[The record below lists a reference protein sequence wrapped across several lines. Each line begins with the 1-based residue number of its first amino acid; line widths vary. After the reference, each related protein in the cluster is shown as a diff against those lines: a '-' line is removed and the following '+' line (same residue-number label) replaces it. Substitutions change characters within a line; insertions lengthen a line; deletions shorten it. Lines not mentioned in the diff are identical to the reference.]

1 MIDNELERLLGELHL
16 GSDMDEARAL
26 CQEEPL
32 FHIDPEGMWHYRDA
46 PLPEKFARLFAT
58 VLVKTHDG
66 YELRTP
72 AERLPVSVALY
83 PVLVFDFCLL
93 ADGQYLLNSVT
104 GEDYRV
110 PGSAIDVKEE
120 GVEILLQNGVVA
132 GMTRACFY
140 RYADMMLVE

>member
-1 MIDNELERLLGELHL
+1 MSDNELERLLGELHL
-16 GSDMDEARAL
+16 GSDMDEAKAL
-26 CQEEPL
+26 CQDEPL
-32 FHIDPEGMWHYRDA
+32 FHIDSEGMWHYRDA

-58 VLVKTHDG
+58 VLVKTPDG

-93 ADGQYLLNSVT
+93 ADGHYLLNSVV
-104 GEDYRV
+104 GEDYKV
-110 PGSAIDVKEE
+110 PETAIQMKDK
-120 GVEILLQNGVVA
+120 GVEIHLENGVVA

-140 RYADMMLVE
+140 RYADMILVD